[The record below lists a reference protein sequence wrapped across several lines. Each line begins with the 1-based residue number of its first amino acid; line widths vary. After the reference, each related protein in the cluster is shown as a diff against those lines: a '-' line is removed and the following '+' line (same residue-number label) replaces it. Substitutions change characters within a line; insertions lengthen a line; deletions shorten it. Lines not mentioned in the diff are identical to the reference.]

1 MAIPLITA
9 AIGLA
14 EFAPI
19 IARWLSG
26 HKAESVATQVVE
38 IAKRVTKM
46 ENPMDAIKALGGNGL
61 LVSDFQKEI
70 LRMEADIEISLIED
84 RQSARERDIEILRAG
99 HANRRA
105 DLMVFAAAFGLVM
118 CLFSL
123 AFYSD
128 VLPGEAVGIISTIA
142 GIFGSC
148 LKDAYSFEF
157 GSSRGSKMKD
167 TTVASVLER
176 LRREE

>member
-1 MAIPLITA
+1 MAVPLMAA

-26 HKAESVATQVVE
+26 RKAEFVASNVVE
-38 IAKRVTKM
+38 IAKKITKTL
-46 ENPMDAIKALGGNGL
+46 EPGDAINALKGNCL

-70 LRMEADIEISLIED
+70 LRMETDMEIALLED
-84 RQSARERDIEILRAG
+84 RQNARERDIELIRAG
-99 HANRRA
+99 QANRRA
-105 DLMVFAAAFGLVM
+105 DLMVFSAALGLVM

-128 VLPGEAVGIISTIA
+128 ILPGEAVGIISTIA

-167 TTVASVLER
+167 TTVASALER
-176 LRREE
+176 LRRDE